1 MESKNVK
8 IIDEHN
14 IDRNANIVC
23 AFNFNNVEYV
33 LYWID
38 RDEDNANLF
47 VSKLLKNNDNTY
59 NMLNIDDSM
68 EKNRVSEIVK
78 KVVSMAVKSEDEKA
92 NTSITLDDGTNI
104 TLFSPLFNREQNINV
119 TKTYVT
125 TVKKS
130 VAKVSRNYLEVK
142 AETPVAPAPE
152 PMFNDIFVDAP
163 KTETNEEMT
172 MPETPVVDN
181 VVDSQPASSNEEI
194 MNSFVDNI
202 AVPAVET
209 TTPEPLPS
217 PVPAVEPIFS
227 AIPDAAAAPEPVP
240 QSAPAVETPAPVPTF
255 VEPTP
260 IPVPTPAEVAPLPS
274 VNNDPMMGPVQL
286 GGPVDLGTPDA
297 PKEEPKLVFD
307 ASNEVNLNGALNSG
321 DNNNVVVT
329 NDDNSLRAFG
339 QDGVANEPQQPAAP
353 TGTTNAGGFAH
364 FKAVAAIGL
373 VVFMGACA
381 FMGYEIFNYFQIV
394 NK

>member
-14 IDRNANIVC
+14 IDRNANVIC
-23 AFNFNNVEYV
+23 AFNFNSADYV

-68 EKNRVSEIVK
+68 EKSRVSDIVK
-78 KVVSMAVKSEDEKA
+78 KVVSIAVKSEEDKA
-92 NTSITLDDGTNI
+92 NTSLTLDDGSNI
-104 TLFSPLFNREQNINV
+104 SLFNPSFNREQNINV

-130 VAKVSRNYLEVK
+130 VAKVSRNYLDVK
-142 AETPVAPAPE
+142 VDVTPASNNE

-163 KTETNEEMT
+163 KPETVSEVPMPEAPAEPIDMPNPEPIQTNE
-172 MPETPVVDN
+172 D
-181 VVDSQPASSNEEI
+181 I

-202 AVPAVET
+202 NTVPEAPAAPTAVEPT
-209 TTPEPLPS
+209 
-217 PVPAVEPIFS
+217 PVPAVEPIF
-227 AIPDAAAAPEPVP
+227 ALGGD
-240 QSAPAVETPAPVPTF
+240 
-255 VEPTP
+255 TP
-260 IPVPTPAEVAPLPS
+260 IPAPMPEDPAVIPAAPNALPS
-274 VNNDPMMGPVQL
+274 EPALVNELPPVSPEPAVASVQL
-286 GGPVDLGTPDA
+286 GESVNLGAPEA
-297 PKEEPKLVFD
+297 PKTEPTLVFD
-307 ASNEVNLNGALNSG
+307 ASSEVNLNNALNAG
-321 DNNNVVVT
+321 ENNNVVVT

-339 QDGVANEPQQPAAP
+339 QDALANAPADAENPTEPA
-353 TGTTNAGGFAH
+353 TGGNGGFAH

-381 FMGYEIFNYFQIV
+381 FMGYEIFNYIQIV

>member
-14 IDRNANIVC
+14 IDRNANVIC
-23 AFNFNNVEYV
+23 AFNFNSADYV

-68 EKNRVSEIVK
+68 EKSRVSDIVK
-78 KVVSMAVKSEDEKA
+78 KVVSIAVKSEEDKA
-92 NTSITLDDGTNI
+92 NTSLTLDDGSNI
-104 TLFSPLFNREQNINV
+104 SLFNPLFNREQNINV

-130 VAKVSRNYLEVK
+130 VAKVSRNYLDVK
-142 AETPVAPAPE
+142 VEEAPAVNTDAI
-152 PMFNDIFVDAP
+152 FNDIFVDTP
-163 KTETNEEMT
+163 KTEAVPEMPMPEAPAEPVTIPNPEPMQTNE
-172 MPETPVVDN
+172 D
-181 VVDSQPASSNEEI
+181 I

-202 AVPAVET
+202 NTVPLEAPAAPEAPSVVE
-209 TTPEPLPS
+209 PEPI
-217 PVPAVEPIFS
+217 PAVEPIFGS
-227 AIPDAAAAPEPVP
+227 TEGAAIPAASFNASPEPVVP
-240 QSAPAVETPAPVPTF
+240 PVMPVPN
-255 VEPTP
+255 E
-260 IPVPTPAEVAPLPS
+260 LPK
-274 VNNDPMMGPVQL
+274 VNNEPAAAPVQL
-286 GGPVDLGTPDA
+286 GEQVNLGA
-297 PKEEPKLVFD
+297 QEVPKEEPKLVFD
-307 ASNEVNLNGALNSG
+307 ASSEVNLNNALNAG
-321 DNNNVVVT
+321 DNNNVVIT
-329 NDDNSLRAFG
+329 NEDNALRAFG
-339 QDGVANEPQQPAAP
+339 QDTVANAPAEATNPTEPAA
-353 TGTTNAGGFAH
+353 GASGGFAH

-381 FMGYEIFNYFQIV
+381 FMGYEIFNYIQIV